1 MVNGGDVAAPGV
13 GERCACSAFGAR
25 HGAEHERVGAGDRQG
40 LDIAGE
46 AGGRAVQQRRR
57 TPGQRP
63 PITREELVRAMTTAR
78 EGLGEIGLA
87 IGQDV
92 DGERAARVDRGD
104 ER

>member
-1 MVNGGDVAAPGV
+1 MWVPATVRDSTSQVKRAAAP
-13 GERCACSAFGAR
+13 CSSGGAPPVSG
-25 HGAEHERVGAGDRQG
+25 HQ
-40 LDIAGE
+40 IA
-46 AGGRAVQQRRR
+46 
-57 TPGQRP
+57 
-63 PITREELVRAMTTAR
+63 REELVRAMTTAR